1 MIKVIVALLP
11 AIAAYVFYFGPGI
24 LIELL
29 LASGAAL
36 GAEAAMLKARRVPVR
51 PYLLDG
57 SALVTAWLIAL
68 SMPPL
73 APWWLVVAGTA
84 FAIVVAK
91 HLYGGLGN
99 NLFNPAM
106 VGFAVLL
113 ISFPVQMT
121 LWPAPASVGHTLDL
135 WQSIRAIFHGGMPA
149 TSTFDAITMATP
161 LDTVKTQLQLQHT
174 VNEIG
179 AMPIFGS
186 VGGKGTEVVALLYL
200 MGGILLIQQRVI
212 TWHIPAAFLAALFA
226 VATIFFI
233 VDGDR
238 FTSPWFHLATGGAML
253 GAFFIATDPVTGAT
267 TPKGKLIFG
276 AAIGVLTYL
285 IRVFGGYPD
294 GVAFAV
300 LLLNICVP
308 LIDAYTRPPAYGH
321 KPLKSDE

>member
-1 MIKVIVALLP
+1 MLALLP
-11 AIAAYVFYFGPGI
+11 AIAAYVFYYGPGI
-24 LIELL
+24 LIQFV
-29 LASGAAL
+29 LASGAAVL
-36 GAEAAMLKARRVPVR
+36 AEAAMLKARGVPVR
-51 PYLLDG
+51 PFLLDG

-73 APWWLVVAGTA
+73 APWWLVVVGTG

-99 NLFNPAM
+99 NIFNPAM

-121 LWPAPASVGHTLDL
+121 LWPAPESAGYTLNF
-135 WQSIRAIFHGGMPA
+135 WQSIQAIFQGAIPKTA
-149 TSTFDAITMATP
+149 PLDAVTMATP

-174 VNEIG
+174 VNEI
-179 AMPIFGS
+179 ARMPIFGA

-200 MGGILLIQQRVI
+200 VGGLWLVQQRII

-226 VATIFFI
+226 IATLFFI

-276 AAIGVLTYL
+276 AAIGILTYL

-308 LIDAYTRPPAYGH
+308 LIDAHTRPPAYGH
-321 KPLKSDE
+321 KPPKADE